1 MRLVGRLRRLVPRQ
15 RQGRVLVDDLGSRLL
30 LRVPGCRRIAGAGRD
45 DRWWA
50 GRELAWRF
58 PHVPPLSANHM
69 RFGSAMSQIPAQV
82 TQPDH
87 IPPVRTRPVIH
98 ATPGVPLTHV
108 LQPHENPTPVRILR
122 RTPVRPPRRDRVR
135 GRHRS
140 RRRDARLPGR
150 GVFATCATPSHRTST
165 TRLSGN
171 TAPRT
176 SSPQWDKRSCCIR
189 GSSGHNESTPEP
201 AAYAR
206 PRM

>member
-1 MRLVGRLRRLVPRQ
+1 MTTPVHLAFP
-15 RQGRVLVDDLGSRLL
+15 SRS
-30 LRVPGCRRIAGAGRD
+30 
-45 DRWWA
+45 
-50 GRELAWRF
+50 
-58 PHVPPLSANHM
+58 SAVCTS
-69 RFGSAMSQIPAQV
+69 RAIQASMSQISAGV
-82 TQPDH
+82 TRPDH

-189 GSSGHNESTPEP
+189 GSSGHNESHAGTHC
-201 AAYAR
+201 ACATSNVTTVTRGVDNGATSGFATSY
-206 PRM
+206 

>member
-140 RRRDARLPGR
+140 RRHDARLPRR

-171 TAPRT
+171 TVPERAVPSGT
-176 SSPQWDKRSCCIR
+176 NDPVGCAGPAATMSPM
-189 GSSGHNESTPEP
+189 PEP
-201 AAYAR
+201 AAHAR
-206 PRM
+206 P